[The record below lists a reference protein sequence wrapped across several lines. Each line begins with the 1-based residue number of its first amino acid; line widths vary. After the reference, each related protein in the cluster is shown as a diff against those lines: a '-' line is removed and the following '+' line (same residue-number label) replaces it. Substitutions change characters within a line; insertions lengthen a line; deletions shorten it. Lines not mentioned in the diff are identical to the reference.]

1 MRESHNS
8 IVGMTTHLETK
19 FEIKSWDEEPYRELP
34 EGQKLARASVTLT
47 AATPGLTPELAAEAS
62 LNMLLHYRADGTST
76 YLSLMYVEGRLGER
90 TGGFALHGTGTYDG
104 TRARGEFTI
113 VPGSGIGELAGIEG
127 SGASV
132 STHGDYPFMPFTLD
146 YALG

>member
-1 MRESHNS
+1 M
-8 IVGMTTHLETK
+8 VDMTTHLETK
-19 FEIKSWDEEPYRELP
+19 FEIKSWDEEPFRELP
-34 EGQKLARASVTLT
+34 EGQKLARASVALT
-47 AATPGLTPELAAEAS
+47 AAMPELTPELTEAS

-76 YLSLMYVEGRLGER
+76 YLSLMHVEGRLGER
-90 TGGFALHGTGTYDG
+90 TGGFTLHGTGAYDG
-104 TRARGEFTI
+104 SQARGEFTI
-113 VPGSGIGELAGIEG
+113 VPGSGTGELAGITG